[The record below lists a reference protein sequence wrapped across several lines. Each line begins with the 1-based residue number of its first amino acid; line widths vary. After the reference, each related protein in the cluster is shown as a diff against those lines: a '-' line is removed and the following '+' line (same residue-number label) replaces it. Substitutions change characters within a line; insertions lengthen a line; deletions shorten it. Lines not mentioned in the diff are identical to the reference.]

1 MITNM
6 FYTFSLDK
14 QNIIKYGLGLKNNVF
29 TLNIPVENTSVTIPL
44 KIEVNNIN
52 EFKIKKKNN
61 SEIIYYNF
69 SVSCNINIMIII
81 LGYEKFKTSNSSY
94 Y

>member
-29 TLNIPVENTSVTIPL
+29 TLNIPVENTSDTIPL

-52 EFKIKKKNN
+52 EFKIKK
-61 SEIIYYNF
+61 IF
-69 SVSCNINIMIII
+69 VSNVNYDNKK
-81 LGYEKFKTSNSSY
+81 LLQLRNKTKTIFQGS
-94 Y
+94 

>member
-1 MITNM
+1 M

-29 TLNIPVENTSVTIPL
+29 TLNIPVENTGDTIPL

-52 EFKIKKKNN
+52 EFKIKKIFVSNVINDKDKLLQLRNN
-61 SEIIYYNF
+61 N
-69 SVSCNINIMIII
+69 
-81 LGYEKFKTSNSSY
+81 
-94 Y
+94 

>member
-1 MITNM
+1 MIKNM

-29 TLNIPVENTSVTIPL
+29 TLNIPIENTTDTIPL

-52 EFKIKKKNN
+52 EFKIKNIFVSNVNNDKNKLLQLRN
-61 SEIIYYNF
+61 
-69 SVSCNINIMIII
+69 
-81 LGYEKFKTSNSSY
+81 KTKTIFHGG
-94 Y
+94 

>member
-29 TLNIPVENTSVTIPL
+29 TLNIPIENTSDTIPL

-52 EFKIKKKNN
+52 EFKIK
-61 SEIIYYNF
+61 
-69 SVSCNINIMIII
+69 
-81 LGYEKFKTSNSSY
+81 
-94 Y
+94 

>member
-29 TLNIPVENTSVTIPL
+29 TLNIPIENTTDTIPL

-52 EFKIKKKNN
+52 EFKIKNIFVSNVNHDKNQLLQLRN
-61 SEIIYYNF
+61 
-69 SVSCNINIMIII
+69 
-81 LGYEKFKTSNSSY
+81 KTKTISHGG
-94 Y
+94 